1 MDIFVN
7 LTVSGLATGMMY
19 YLIAS
24 GLTLVFGL
32 MGVLNFAHGNI
43 FMWGAYAGGMTYV
56 ATGNFLIALIV
67 ACATGGIVGWLME
80 RTLLRKFYGD
90 HMTQILL
97 TTGIMMIMTELI
109 QIPFGPHAKI
119 AYQPAWLQSSWHIGD
134 IVLIKYRVFVILI
147 GAIIAVIMNLIMA
160 KTRIGMTVRAGVQNS
175 EMVMALGINIKKV
188 FSYVFIA
195 GSALAA
201 LGGTLMTT
209 AVGAYDPYIGLT
221 YQMTGFMVVVIGG
234 MGSSIGTVLASLLV
248 GLAGSYTAWFA
259 PDFSN
264 AVLVLIMVIVLLI
277 KPNGLFGRRAV

>member
-43 FMWGAYAGGMTYV
+43 FMFGAYAGGMTYL
-56 ATGNFLIALIV
+56 ATGNFLIAIIV
-67 ACATGGIVGWLME
+67 AFLTGGIVGWLME
-80 RTLLRKFYGD
+80 RTLLRKYYGN

-119 AYQPAWLQSSWHIGD
+119 AYQPAWLESSWTLGD
-134 IVLIKYRVFVILI
+134 IVLIKYRVFVIAI
-147 GAIIAVIMNLIMA
+147 GAIIALALNMVMA
-160 KTRIGMTVRAGVQNS
+160 KTKIGMTVRAGVQNA
-175 EMVMALGINIKKV
+175 EMVMALGINIKKT
-188 FSYVFIA
+188 FSLVFIA

-201 LGGTLMTT
+201 LGGMLMTT

-234 MGSSIGTVLASLLV
+234 MGSFMGTVFASLLV
-248 GLAGSYTAWFA
+248 GLAGAYTAWFA

-277 KPNGLFGRRAV
+277 KPNGLFGRRAA

>member
-1 MDIFVN
+1 MDIFIN
-7 LTVSGLATGMMY
+7 LTVSGMATGMMY
-19 YLIAS
+19 YLIAA

-43 FMWGAYAGGMTYV
+43 FMFGAYAGGMAFV
-56 ATGNFLIALIV
+56 ATGNFVIALIV
-67 ACATGGIVGWLME
+67 AFLTGGIVGWLME
-80 RTLLRKFYGD
+80 KTLLRKYYGN

-97 TTGIMMIMTELI
+97 TTGIMMIMTEI
-109 QIPFGPHAKI
+109 VQIPFGPHAKI
-119 AYQPAWLQSSWHIGD
+119 AYQPASLESSWIFGD
-134 IVLIKYRVFVILI
+134 VVLIKYRVFVIII
-147 GAIIAVIMNLIMA
+147 GALIAFGLNMIMA
-160 KTRIGMTVRAGVQNS
+160 KTKIGMTVRAGVQNA

-188 FSYVFIA
+188 FSLVFIA

-201 LGGTLMTT
+201 LGGVLMTT

-234 MGSSIGTVLASLLV
+234 MGSFMGTVFASLLV
-248 GLAGSYTAWFA
+248 GLAGAYTAWFA

-277 KPNGLFGRRAV
+277 KPNGLFGRRAA

>member
-43 FMWGAYAGGMTYV
+43 FMWGAYAGGMTFV

-67 ACATGGIVGWLME
+67 AFATGGIVGWLME
-80 RTLLRKFYGD
+80 KTLLRKFYGD

-119 AYQPAWLQSSWHIGD
+119 AYQPTWLQSSWHLGEV
-134 IVLIKYRVFVILI
+134 VLIKYRLFVIAI
-147 GAIIAVIMNLIMA
+147 GAVIAVIINLIMA
-160 KTRIGMTVRAGVQNS
+160 KTKIGMTVRAGVQNS

-188 FSYVFIA
+188 FSYVFVA
-195 GSALAA
+195 GAALAA

-209 AVGAYDPYIGLT
+209 AVGAYDPYIGMT

-234 MGSSIGTVLASLLV
+234 MGSFVGTVLASLLV

-264 AVLVLIMVIVLLI
+264 AVLVLLMVIVLLI